1 MQGLPA
7 ADAGLARRASA
18 QLCCLL
24 HTFPGCGIQYEPIP
38 LAWRVRILPPC
49 QPLAGRLELR
59 VSGLK
64 PRLLVAL
71 RIHGYSLT
79 AYYHFAMGGLLSFAC
94 DRRCVVAARLA
105 QGGAGGRARCSL
117 ALRPLPSRVLLLAA
131 SDCDCLCY
139 IYIQP
144 MQFAGRCRNSGGR
157 GCLALPGAGPSL
169 GGSPGGRLAPL
180 TVGKKLVRDFGLVE
194 PISRL

>member
-1 MQGLPA
+1 MQGLPV

-49 QPLAGRLELR
+49 QPLAGRLERR

-79 AYYHFAMGGLLSFAC
+79 AYYHFAMGGLLSFAF

-139 IYIQP
+139 IYIQHRAIRRTLP
-144 MQFAGRCRNSGGR
+144 KQWREGVPCTPGCRPIAGRLTGR
-157 GCLALPGAGPSL
+157 PTRPSY
-169 GGSPGGRLAPL
+169 
-180 TVGKKLVRDFGLVE
+180 
-194 PISRL
+194 SR